1 MIDDK
6 SILTIEWTDERLKEI
21 ESVVKVLDQ
30 AIKDYIQWMAENK
43 YAKSTRKEYARVL
56 RWFKLFIKKRK
67 YLWDKIFTQEMLRQ
81 FK

>member
-6 SILTIEWTDERLKEI
+6 TMSTIEWTDERLKEI
-21 ESVVKVLDQ
+21 ESVANALNQ
-30 AIKDYIQWMAENK
+30 AIEDYLQWMTENG

-67 YLWDKIFTQEMLRQ
+67 CLWY
-81 FK
+81 